1 MSKLGLWWALFVQSR
16 KIKELKI
23 KRGGFMCHDNKY
35 DTKSEEKMTSCFK
48 IDMKNLKN
56 FDPSTIKS
64 IKLVF

>member
-1 MSKLGLWWALFVQSR
+1 
-16 KIKELKI
+16 
-23 KRGGFMCHDNKY
+23 MCHDNKY
-35 DTKSEEKMTSCFK
+35 DTKIEEKMTSCFK